1 MARVEAV
8 VVCLLVLAMVAAVG
22 CSESTR
28 RRLREQKDS
37 FFYHQE
43 RERGKIERI
52 EVRSQPHMVD
62 ILDDLF
68 YHSALVI

>member
-28 RRLREQKDS
+28 RRLRELKDS
-37 FFYHQE
+37 FFITRRE
-43 RERGKIERI
+43 REERSRG
-52 EVRSQPHMVD
+52 
-62 ILDDLF
+62 
-68 YHSALVI
+68 